1 MGLVFLYFID
11 MRPLLKR
18 GGGPL
23 LSAEQLPFEVSLR
36 PPFCCCLEAIKR
48 AIAVKFDFYDFCEFF
63 VISDFSLVGVTY
75 LEDVP
80 LFMRIF
86 LTVLLVVDE
95 TIEDSDMMGPLAARL

>member
-1 MGLVFLYFID
+1 MGGDTSRMGLVFLYFID
-11 MRPLLKR
+11 MRPFLKR

-23 LSAEQLPFEVSLR
+23 LSAEQLPLEVSLR
-36 PPFCCCLEAIKR
+36 PPCCCCLVAIKR

-63 VISDFSLVGVTY
+63 VISDLSLLGVTY
-75 LEDVP
+75 LDGVP

-95 TIEDSDMMGPLAARL
+95 TIDE